1 MLTQQRT
8 PMNLDPSRALNL
20 NLFQNSSPLK
30 RKTIILQSPLDSL
43 CFQQRPALTGSPV
56 PINLFHFKDNS
67 DFLYSSQRTEPT
79 ELTATRESES
89 EKSELSL
96 SSPARSTIH
105 ARSKRITKNTI
116 AKEEKEKGKKIYE
129 ISRFFVKNYVGAL
142 KSTINNPHC
151 EADIL
156 DFLGCTRDQIDEI
169 KRELEKLLKENPKHN
184 RMQLYKLIVNPVLN
198 PIFQYFLRRK
208 VVSWIFTSSKMQDKQ
223 AHLMARKNFLHLC
236 VKAKELTPYNFKIA
250 LNFK

>member
-8 PMNLDPSRALNL
+8 PLNLDFNR
-20 NLFQNSSPLK
+20 NLFLSSSPELK
-30 RKTIILQSPLDSL
+30 RKTIILQAPLDSL
-43 CFQQRPALTGSPV
+43 GFIHRPAPV
-56 PINLFHFKDNS
+56 PINLFQFKDNS
-67 DFLYSSQRTEPT
+67 EQVLS

-89 EKSELSL
+89 EKSDLSL
-96 SSPARSTIH
+96 SSPARSTTIH
-105 ARSKRITKNTI
+105 GRSKRISKNI
-116 AKEEKEKGKKIYE
+116 VAKEEKEKGKKIYE

-156 DFLGCTRDQIDEI
+156 DFLGCKREHIEEI
-169 KRELEKLLKENPKHN
+169 KRELDKLLKENPKHN